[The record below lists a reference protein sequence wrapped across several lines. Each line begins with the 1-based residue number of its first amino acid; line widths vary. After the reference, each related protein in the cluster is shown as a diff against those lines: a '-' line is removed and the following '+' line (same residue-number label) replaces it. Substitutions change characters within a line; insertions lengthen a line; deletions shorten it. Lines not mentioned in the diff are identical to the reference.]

1 MNNLFANQPALAAG
15 PFGVGRIPTGAF
27 DIQHREPSG
36 GRGAYRSACQ
46 HQGNQCRPSATF
58 ELTSCGCGCIFCS
71 HKTFR
76 PALTCDRYAVVG
88 HSDLH
93 STKPPQ
99 SHKISSRR
107 QNHTPQLPLPL
118 QSASVQAKA
127 ADVNQK
133 LVAADET
140 KKSINEKR
148 EQFRPVATR
157 GSVLYFSVVELS
169 LVNVMYQTSLDQFL
183 EIFMGSMDR
192 AEKASLA
199 SKRWP
204 CVPLLLLLHIAVAW
218 VLLVFVGASEDM
230 DSDGKEVVI

>member
-1 MNNLFANQPALAAG
+1 MPYTHIS
-15 PFGVGRIPTGAF
+15 R
-27 DIQHREPSG
+27 
-36 GRGAYRSACQ
+36 AY
-46 HQGNQCRPSATF
+46 
-58 ELTSCGCGCIFCS
+58 I
-71 HKTFR
+71 
-76 PALTCDRYAVVG
+76 
-88 HSDLH
+88 
-93 STKPPQ
+93 
-99 SHKISSRR
+99 
-107 QNHTPQLPLPL
+107 
-118 QSASVQAKA
+118 QAKA

-199 SKRWP
+199 SKR
-204 CVPLLLLLHIAVAW
+204 
-218 VLLVFVGASEDM
+218 FVCCRHCGCC
-230 DSDGKEVVI
+230 

>member
-1 MNNLFANQPALAAG
+1 MLVSLTFFQASYLREQPF
-15 PFGVGRIPTGAF
+15 P
-27 DIQHREPSG
+27 
-36 GRGAYRSACQ
+36 
-46 HQGNQCRPSATF
+46 
-58 ELTSCGCGCIFCS
+58 
-71 HKTFR
+71 
-76 PALTCDRYAVVG
+76 
-88 HSDLH
+88 
-93 STKPPQ
+93 
-99 SHKISSRR
+99 SRR
-107 QNHTPQLPLPL
+107 KHNTPQPPFPL
-118 QSASVQAKA
+118 QPPSVQAKA

-199 SKRWP
+199 SKR
-204 CVPLLLLLHIAVAW
+204 
-218 VLLVFVGASEDM
+218 
-230 DSDGKEVVI
+230 

>member
-1 MNNLFANQPALAAG
+1 MLSRVPLA
-15 PFGVGRIPTGAF
+15 
-27 DIQHREPSG
+27 
-36 GRGAYRSACQ
+36 
-46 HQGNQCRPSATF
+46 
-58 ELTSCGCGCIFCS
+58 
-71 HKTFR
+71 
-76 PALTCDRYAVVG
+76 
-88 HSDLH
+88 
-93 STKPPQ
+93 
-99 SHKISSRR
+99 
-107 QNHTPQLPLPL
+107 
-118 QSASVQAKA
+118 QAKA

-199 SKRWP
+199 SKRS
-204 CVPLLLLLHIAVAW
+204 VFGGGVGVLPLLRISYIDRANRLTNEITSVSTGHILLEFVYCKHLLLNCGRGEWA
-218 VLLVFVGASEDM
+218 
-230 DSDGKEVVI
+230 EVSRLRIHRQ